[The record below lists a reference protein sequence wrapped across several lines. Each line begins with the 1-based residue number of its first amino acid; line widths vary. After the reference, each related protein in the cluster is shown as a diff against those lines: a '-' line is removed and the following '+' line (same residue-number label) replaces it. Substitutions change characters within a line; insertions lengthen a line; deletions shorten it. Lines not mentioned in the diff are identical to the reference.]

1 LTAFTVSTRNAA
13 TLTASRDRVW
23 AALTDTAL
31 LARLTPYLRR
41 IDDQSD
47 ERGDRWTW
55 HLVRIPVLGSVVSPS
70 FTELMT
76 FDEPSRI
83 DFAHDPARTDETAG
97 VEGCYVM
104 KETSG
109 GTDVRIELAITVEL
123 PFPRLARPAVH
134 AAMRAVVA
142 TMGYRFSH
150 NLVRH
155 LGRHD
160 DRHDDRH
167 DERGA

>member
-1 LTAFTVSTRNAA
+1 MTAFTVSTSSTA
-13 TLTASRDRVW
+13 TLTAPRERVW
-23 AALTDTAL
+23 AALTDTEL

-41 IDDQSD
+41 IDDTSD
-47 ERGDRWTW
+47 ERGPVWTW
-55 HLVRIPVLGSVVSPS
+55 HLMRIPVLGSVVSPS

-83 DFAHDPARTDETAG
+83 DFVHDPARTDEHAG
-97 VEGCYVM
+97 VEGSYVM
-104 KETSG
+104 KESG
-109 GTDVRIELAITVEL
+109 SGTEVSIQLTICVEL

-155 LGRHD
+155 L
-160 DRHDDRH
+160 
-167 DERGA
+167 ERAE